1 MKSSSVQL
9 SRDDLEEELHRLLG
23 CFFVTFAGV
32 ELNLSLRVGGVGTF
46 GEKLERLI
54 SSADVQWSDN
64 DDDYCKILAWYMAAD
79 SMRQI
84 RNRLAHGRWGYLP
97 RLQLV
102 VHVSG
107 YPPDAQD
114 ERRFSLCELDAFVKD
129 AELLNKELGK
139 ITW

>member
-1 MKSSSVQL
+1 MSH
-9 SRDDLEEELHRLLG
+9 DELEEELHRLLG
-23 CFFVTFAGV
+23 RFFVTFAGV
-32 ELNLSLRVGGVGTF
+32 ELNLSLRVGCGGTF

-54 SSADVQWSDN
+54 DSLGVQCSPN

-97 RLQLV
+97 RMQLV

-107 YPPDAQD
+107 YPPVAQD
-114 ERRFSLCELDAFVKD
+114 ERRFSLVELEAFVQD
-129 AELLNKELGK
+129 AELLNKELRK
-139 ITW
+139 MRW